1 MQVPI
6 FCSAPNAGSYIL
18 FSSLMQLSSPMQ
30 APIFCSAHQCKF
42 LSSAQLTNAS
52 SSLLLSSPLQVHIF
66 CSAHQSKFLIPRFCS
81 AHQYKFL
88 SFVQLTN
95 AGACTMLYVQLTR
108 QVPVIFSAYQGQ
120 ACPLSA
126 NSWHLLLCEGSVQCT
141 LRIASQSKKK
151 QSYFLNDFQC
161 GQE

>member
-6 FCSAPNAGSYIL
+6 FCSALNAGSYIL

-66 CSAHQSKFLIPRFCS
+66 CSAHQC
-81 AHQYKFL
+81 KFL
-88 SFVQLTN
+88 SSVQLTH
-95 AGACTMLYVQLTR
+95 ARSCTMLYVQLTR
-108 QVPVIFSAYQGQ
+108 QFSPYQG
-120 ACPLSA
+120 CPLSE
-126 NSWHLLLCEGSVQCT
+126 NPWQLFLCNASLNDTVQCT
-141 LRIASQSKKK
+141 LRTASQSKKK